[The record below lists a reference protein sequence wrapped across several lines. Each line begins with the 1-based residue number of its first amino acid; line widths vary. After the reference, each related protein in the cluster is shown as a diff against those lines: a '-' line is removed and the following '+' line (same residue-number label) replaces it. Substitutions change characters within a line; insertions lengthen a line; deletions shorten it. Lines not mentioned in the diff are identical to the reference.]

1 VNNWTVFKVPERE
14 SGRFGKEIPMAHDNL
29 RRQITLSELDE
40 SLLEKEHLEQVARA
54 GGATQA
60 RMIGLERR
68 IAIVKAALRSY
79 ETEH

>member
-1 VNNWTVFKVPERE
+1 
-14 SGRFGKEIPMAHDNL
+14 MAQDKI
-29 RRQITLSELDE
+29 RRQRILSELDE
-40 SLLEKEHLEQVARA
+40 SLMEKEHLEQQART

-79 ETEH
+79 ETEP

>member
-1 VNNWTVFKVPERE
+1 
-14 SGRFGKEIPMAHDNL
+14 MAHDTL
-29 RRQITLSELDE
+29 RIQRTLNELDE
-40 SLLEKEHLEQVARA
+40 SLMEKEHLEQEARA

-79 ETEH
+79 ENEP

>member
-1 VNNWTVFKVPERE
+1 
-14 SGRFGKEIPMAHDNL
+14 MAQDKI
-29 RRQITLSELDE
+29 RRQRILSELDE
-40 SLLEKEHLEQVARA
+40 SLMEKEHLEQQARI

-79 ETEH
+79 ETEP